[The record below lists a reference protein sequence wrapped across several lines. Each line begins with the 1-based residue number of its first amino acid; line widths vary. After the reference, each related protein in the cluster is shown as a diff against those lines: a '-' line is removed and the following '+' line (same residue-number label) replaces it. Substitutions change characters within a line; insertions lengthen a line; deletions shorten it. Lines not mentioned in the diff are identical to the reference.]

1 MKIVL
6 RERSGMLRILLEEGD
21 GGGEGVRGISA
32 STRTRR
38 RSGHSTVASALI

>member
-21 GGGEGVRGISA
+21 AGERVCVGFPLQHVLGDARD
-32 STRTRR
+32 TR
-38 RSGHSTVASALI
+38 LLLPL